1 MIELIVSVLD
11 TPIGPMSIYESSDYG
26 SVDPELAKKV
36 MLRCLL
42 SFSLLEGPS
51 SQLQQADA
59 VLSFSE
65 MERIGYCYVFQ
76 IPGKN
81 PKGKNT
87 CAIAYLLSATESG
100 GLYQRVPILKPQ
112 MSSIANQ
119 ITKEYQYEPDK
130 KLSRSIQSALV
141 QLSQGQQSLFLGSVP
156 SLEKLKSQIVTTRF
170 TGSWQFLI
178 KKYSKDKLD
187 NVLFDLYIEK
197 PIYITSDSRVMTE
210 LAVASLEYFCPQ
222 RTLKKLFLTDE
233 IINPLDVGVDIIG
246 VPGKMRNDIKN
257 YVVIDLDKDKILN
270 SSPKNTFKDFLKGFR
285 EDMPQFQVEDRIK
298 QFANKLQQN
307 ISTLSELLSKQPQDV
322 QALRDFDK
330 KLQPDELEYTL
341 EMVAKKSPQLTSAIK
356 KRSSKSW
363 LDDFQ
368 S

>member
-11 TPIGPMSIYESSDYG
+11 TPVGPMSIYESSDYG
-26 SVDPELAKKV
+26 SIDPELAKKV

-87 CAIAYLLSATESG
+87 CTIAYLLPATESG

-112 MSSIANQ
+112 ISSIANH
-119 ITKEYQYEPDK
+119 IMKEYQYEPDK
-130 KLSRSIQSALV
+130 KLSRSVQSALI
-141 QLSQGQQSLFLGSVP
+141 QLSQGQQSLFSGSVP
-156 SLEKLKSQIVTTRF
+156 SLEKVQSQIIITRF

-187 NVLFDLYIEK
+187 NVLFDLFIEK
-197 PIYITSDSRVMTE
+197 PIYIASDSRVMTE
-210 LAVASLEYFCPQ
+210 LAIASLEYFCPQ

-233 IINPLDVGVDIIG
+233 IVDPLDIGADIISISS
-246 VPGKMRNDIKN
+246 KMKNEIKN
-257 YVVIDLDKDKILN
+257 YIVIDLDKDKILN
-270 SSPKNTFKDFLKGFR
+270 SSPKNVFKEFLRGFR
-285 EDMPQFQVEDRIK
+285 EDMPQFQVEARIN
-298 QFANKLQQN
+298 QFVTNLQN
-307 ISTLSELLSKQPQDV
+307 NVSTLTELITKIPYDV
-322 QALRDFDK
+322 QQLRDFDK
-330 KLQPDELEYTL
+330 KLQADEKEYAL
-341 EMVAKKSPQLTSAIK
+341 EMIVKRNPQLATTIKKKSG
-356 KRSSKSW
+356 KSW

-368 S
+368 